1 MNADYFRK
9 GRFVVG
15 AYNSSLLGC
24 EDTYD
29 ARGYSE
35 IKHWVMGPNTVFK
48 SASAAEA
55 LNPNPEPEIEN
66 PQPKNPKPH
75 KLAQGDAENSQP
87 ADTLLPELE
96 VRGLFCQ
103 GPQGAHS

>member
-9 GRFVVG
+9 GRFAVG

-35 IKHWVMGPNTVFK
+35 NKHWVMGPNTVFK
-48 SASAAEA
+48 SASADKA
-55 LNPNPEPEIEN
+55 LNPNPEPKTRS
-66 PQPKNPKPH
+66 PK
-75 KLAQGDAENSQP
+75 
-87 ADTLLPELE
+87 TLNRTSPRRET
-96 VRGLFCQ
+96 Q
-103 GPQGAHS
+103 SIHS